1 VGDALE
7 RRFEKDAKN
16 TRRKN
21 MKLGLT
27 KALVLFA
34 ACCALLI
41 LSTPNQA
48 SAQGRYRDDRYDR
61 RGRDRDYQ
69 DRDYRGWEDRD
80 SRDREW
86 GRRSNRR
93 DVENIIKRVEE
104 SSDRFTKAFDRNLDR
119 SRLNGSSLEDRL
131 NHQVKR
137 LEDELDDLRDDF
149 DRRDDWRETR
159 QRVQNVMREADSVNR
174 IMHNGR
180 FHRDV
185 EAMWSYVKRDL
196 NRLAGIYNLR
206 SLR

>member
-1 VGDALE
+1 
-7 RRFEKDAKN
+7 
-16 TRRKN
+16 
-21 MKLGLT
+21 MS
-27 KALVLFA
+27 

-41 LSTPNQA
+41 LSVPDQA
-48 SAQGRYRDDRYDR
+48 DAQGRYQGDR
-61 RGRDRDYQ
+61 RGRRDRDGD
-69 DRDYRGWEDRD
+69 DRGRRNGGWYDRD
-80 SRDREW
+80 SRDRDW

-104 SSDRFTKAFDRNLDR
+104 NSDRFTKAFDRNLDR

-137 LEDELDDLRDDF
+137 LEDVLDDLRDDF

-159 QRVQNVMREADSVNR
+159 QRVANVMREADEVNSIVR
-174 IMHNGR
+174 RGR

-185 EAMWSYVKRDL
+185 ESMWEYVRRDL
-196 NRLAGIYNLR
+196 NRLAGVYNLR